1 MKAQAAMEYFTIVVV
16 GLIIITPMIIYLN
29 DMYLSYSDDN
39 KISLAKITV
48 NKIADSANW
57 VFSQGPPAKV
67 KIEVFIPDNVESI
80 SFANNT
86 VNFAVRT
93 KSGVVDVY
101 DTTIMPI
108 YGNLNTKSGYYFI
121 SLVAYD
127 NYVNISVV

>member
-1 MKAQAAMEYFTIVVV
+1 MKAQAAMEYLTIVAV

-29 DMYLSYSDDN
+29 DMYLAYSDEN

-48 NKIADSANW
+48 NKISDSANW
-57 VFSQGPPAKV
+57 VFSQGSPAKV
-67 KIEVFIPDNVESI
+67 TIEIFIPEGVESI
-80 SFANNT
+80 SFTNNT

-93 KSGVVDVY
+93 KSGIVDVY

-108 YGNLNTKSGYYFI
+108 YGTLNPKSGYYFI